1 VVDGLPPPPVPT
13 PTRHHCLIAR
23 RICYFWLDNIRE
35 NFQDREMK
43 NRRKPRAPVPEPVT
57 TIEVIQSRIHLIRG
71 QKVMLDSELA
81 VLYGVGTKILNKAVR
96 RNPLRFP
103 TDFMFQLTPQ
113 EVTNLRFQ
121 IGTSSLGYGGRRY
134 RPYAFTEQGVAM
146 LSSVLNNERAAQV
159 NILSRQKPRT
169 TKPRLAR
176 MGTGNGNP

>member
-1 VVDGLPPPPVPT
+1 
-13 PTRHHCLIAR
+13 
-23 RICYFWLDNIRE
+23 
-35 NFQDREMK
+35 MK